1 MIFLTPIA
9 SLEMCVEYLPGQAQ
23 NVYIKKLASITIE
36 IIQKYMKDNGM
47 VGMDN
52 VDR

>member
-9 SLEMCVEYLPGQAQ
+9 SLEIYVEYLPGQAQ

-36 IIQKYMKDNGM
+36 IIQKYVKDNRI
-47 VGMDN
+47 VGVDD